1 MRTASGLVSE
11 NTGSQMRCRRY
22 YAGLGEAES
31 TPVETAFPADSRAEA
46 IKRVEETGSLGA

>member
-22 YAGLGEAES
+22 YVGLGAAES
-31 TPVETAFPADSRAEA
+31 TPVETAVPADSRAESV
-46 IKRVEETGSLGA
+46 KRVEEPGGLGA